1 MRRHALLLALAC
13 LAIPASG
20 TAQNPTLAGSSRA
33 LSQDSLRQIGEL
45 MLQRSIKEFGLETNP
60 EWRRDVGS
68 ILTRLRGVSGFE
80 GPKIEWEIVRDSSL
94 NAAAAP
100 GAVMI
105 INVGLPL
112 SCREYTRAPVG
123 NRSSRERYE
132 GCVGAVLGHE
142 LAHVTLG
149 HVDSV
154 AAMQYRRQQIGEH
167 MESVSSVADALRDKV
182 ITHGLAF
189 ERAQEL
195 DADRVGSLY
204 LLRGGW
210 QVQDMMDL
218 FRSMDSAL
226 RTSSV
231 GVSRDSAMLT
241 WLAGH
246 PRGSEREARLETFRG
261 TLKLAQR
268 DFDDALTL
276 VNNGIMLDSAAVML
290 DRVLKVFPD
299 LTAARHA
306 RAAALHQQW
315 LNGTPV
321 RTRQLQGSVATYS
334 KWFLPGI
341 RGGDAT
347 LLNEARR
354 AYQSVLAKEELP
366 YTLSNLAVLDAYAG
380 DFASA
385 QRRAERSVQMQPR
398 DPFVLNNQGVV
409 LFLAGRQADAVRV
422 FETAMRVAVADSVGR
437 FAAPSLIFNFGKT
450 LAVLKDPRAPD
461 VLEAYLQIDTNERSE
476 WRREAIALRGP
487 GGGPV
492 AAPARPPAAR
502 PTRSVPPSIA
512 GVKLGDAPAT
522 VLKVLGP
529 PDNVKEMKGGVIW
542 HYESRGIA
550 IGVDPEGG
558 VVFLALLTP
567 SAGSIDG
574 VRVGDP
580 VAAARAKWGNPSD
593 VEADALTFDRGG
605 WFLKVI
611 IEEGLIATIGIISA
625 EE

>member
-1 MRRHALLLALAC
+1 
-13 LAIPASG
+13 
-20 TAQNPTLAGSSRA
+20 
-33 LSQDSLRQIGEL
+33 
-45 MLQRSIKEFGLETNP
+45 
-60 EWRRDVGS
+60 
-68 ILTRLRGVSGFE
+68 
-80 GPKIEWEIVRDSSL
+80 
-94 NAAAAP
+94 
-100 GAVMI
+100 
-105 INVGLPL
+105 
-112 SCREYTRAPVG
+112 
-123 NRSSRERYE
+123 
-132 GCVGAVLGHE
+132 
-142 LAHVTLG
+142 
-149 HVDSV
+149 
-154 AAMQYRRQQIGEH
+154 MQYRRQQIGEH
-167 MESVSSVADALRDKV
+167 MQNVSSVADALRDKV
-182 ITHGLAF
+182 ITHGMAL

-210 QVQDMMDL
+210 QVQDMIDL

-226 RTSSV
+226 RTSAV

-261 TLKLAQR
+261 TLKLTQR

-334 KWFLPGI
+334 RWFLPGI

-347 LLNEARR
+347 LLNEARG
-354 AYQSVLAKEELP
+354 AYQSVLAKEEHP

-380 DFASA
+380 DFAGA
-385 QRRAERSVQMQPR
+385 QRRAERSVQLQPR

-409 LFLAGRQADAVRV
+409 LFLAGRQADAARV
-422 FETAMRVAVADSVGR
+422 FETAMRVAVTDSVGR

-461 VLEAYLQIDTNERSE
+461 VLEAYLQIDTTERSE
-476 WRREAIALRGP
+476 WRREAVALRGQRP
-487 GGGPV
+487 SPV
-492 AAPARPPAAR
+492 TSPSAGPAATPKR
-502 PTRSVPPSIA
+502 GEAPSIA
-512 GVKLGDAPAT
+512 GVHLGDKPTAVIKILGVPDDKAAVEGAG
-522 VLKVLGP
+522 VLWRYDRL
-529 PDNVKEMKGGVIW
+529 
-542 HYESRGIA
+542 GIA
-550 IGVDPEGG
+550 IGVDPQGG
-558 VVFLALLTP
+558 VAFLALLTP
-567 SAGSIDG
+567 AAGDIDG

-580 VAAARAKWGNPSD
+580 VTAARAKWGNPSEVD
-593 VEADALTFDRGG
+593 QDGSMVFDRGAWMLHVG
-605 WFLKVI
+605 NEGGVI
-611 IEEGLIATIGIISA
+611 AMLGITGP
-625 EE
+625 